1 MPHHRQY
8 LKRCTPLM
16 KTLLLLG
23 ALVQISLTGYGQQSN
38 LRLDYFMIGLGSNHH
53 RSFPKVTV
61 KGQTLIYTN
70 NYRKRIHYRTK
81 LKAGASDSI
90 EQIINLITDTAVKRF
105 NPCIHSGA
113 VCRLDVAGKAKTV
126 HFTLKN
132 TFDSSAYKI
141 ITILNNN
148 LPSKYKLGIPVNWWQ
163 NEQPC
168 YEELL
173 REANSLNVKQGGVQQ

>member
-1 MPHHRQY
+1 LY
-8 LKRCTPLM
+8 ATDEDSV
-16 KTLLLLG
+16 TFG
-23 ALVQISLTGYGQQSN
+23 S
-38 LRLDYFMIGLGSNHH
+38 LGSDKPDWLRPAKQFAFRLFHDWTWFQSY